1 MKPCSGTPSTQCPP
15 YSAPGLPLAMLTNGH
30 KAPAQRNT
38 SLSSSSSGGRSQ
50 QGCELPGGP
59 GAEPPSLALPGPRGT
74 RPTLPFRYHRH
85 LTLFSLGTSRLLL
98 VRSLAMTSGPPDNPR
113 SSVQPKSLNR
123 ICNVPFTVKRNFY
136 SHALGVSTWT
146 SGGGG
151 YSKSDTP
158 CDPGQVTA
166 RCRPLS
172 PCL

>member
-1 MKPCSGTPSTQCPP
+1 MKPCSGTPSTQSPP

-74 RPTLPFRYHRH
+74 RLPRTRGRFLHRSQSVVSSSLPFRCHRH

-146 SGGGG
+146 SGAGRIF
-151 YSKSDTP
+151 
-158 CDPGQVTA
+158 QV
-166 RCRPLS
+166 
-172 PCL
+172 